1 MSNLQSSKGNVSV
14 VYLPVRYGQVLG
26 VYASQEDAIQVV
38 NQSIAKGQL
47 CDLVIRPVLYPQI

>member
-1 MSNLQSSKGNVSV
+1 MSKLQNSEGNISV

-26 VYASQEDAIQVV
+26 VYVSQDDAIQVV

-47 CDLVIRPVLYPQI
+47 CDLVIRPVIYPQI

>member
-1 MSNLQSSKGNVSV
+1 MSKLQSSEGSVSV

-26 VYASQEDAIQVV
+26 VFASQEDAIQVV

-47 CDLVIRPVLYPQI
+47 CDLVIRPVIYPQI

>member
-1 MSNLQSSKGNVSV
+1 MSKIQGLEGNVSV

-26 VYASQEDAIQVV
+26 VFASQEDAIQVV